1 MCIRDS
7 SSTSPGD
14 RDQGD
19 NDKNE
24 EVAIDDDMDETH
36 IEEDEDEQPSDKK
49 PKPSIKSPAPKKKF
63 DYLYGINPVMTAL
76 YANRRKLIELYI
88 SDSSSRTE
96 GRNVRIQ
103 NIYNQANK
111 LKISTKSYPK
121 DKLSRF
127 CQHEP
132 HQGVIL
138 KCNPLPFIRISKVDH
153 FILRRAKL
161 LGISGSCSIKSQTPK
176 ILVPQSGVPSSSE
189 QMGSLLMK
197 TNAVL

>member
-138 KCNPLPFIRISKVDH
+138 K
-153 FILRRAKL
+153 AKL